1 MSDGPHRSLP
11 MRRAWKQLA
20 EYADNQTFEPD
31 QIRDAVIPALERDC
45 KGEIAHDFLSKFHQV
60 CGDRENSL
68 FKTDTQP
75 LESLRA
81 EAGAGI
87 GRVVLEYAIQ
97 AAAQGA
103 AEKDIALKAM
113 TQALTDRAARGARQV
128 EEHYYRKSTK
138 DRAHRVRERIERGIG
153 SADMGG
159 LARRVLNRAPAK
171 SAARPSKRNGIDD
184 GVKL

>member
-11 MRRAWKQLA
+11 MRRAWQRLA
-20 EYADNQTFEPD
+20 EYADNQTFEAD

-45 KGEIAHDFLSKFHQV
+45 KGEIAPDFLRKFHQV

-68 FKTDTQP
+68 FKTDIRS

-87 GRVVLEYAIQ
+87 GRVALDYAIQ
-97 AAAQGA
+97 AATRGA

-113 TQALTDRAARGARQV
+113 TQALTDRAARGAWQV

-138 DRAHRVRERIERGIG
+138 DRAHKVRERIERGIV

-159 LARRVLNRAPAK
+159 LAGRVLNRQPAK
-171 SAARPSKRNGIDD
+171 SAAGISKLDGIDD